1 MQKNMIQTIFGGNKS
16 LISGNTGAAK
26 ESLQN
31 KFLRVPDNKNIN
43 MMNNTQGLNF
53 HNQKRRILITQANTF
68 GIESNGGGQASYFN
82 SGPFSNKSSSI
93 VGG

>member
-1 MQKNMIQTIFGGNKS
+1 MNQTIFGGNKS

-53 HNQKRRILITQANTF
+53 HNQKR
-68 GIESNGGGQASYFN
+68 
-82 SGPFSNKSSSI
+82 SI
-93 VGG
+93 